1 MESTSSVEI
10 ESLYEQLLALL
21 QKIDLLEDDIEY
33 SKALNLR
40 DNIVCQIAGLLNS
53 E

>member
-1 MESTSSVEI
+1 MDRIEI
-10 ESLYEQLLALL
+10 ENLFEELQALL
-21 QKIDLLEDDIEY
+21 NTIDEIENDIEL

-40 DNIVCQIAGLLNS
+40 DNIVCQIAGLLSS